1 MAVKPKGKRAAA
13 TLKAK
18 KVATKKTS
26 FPREG
31 KAWLES

>member
-1 MAVKPKGKRAAA
+1 MAVKPKGKRATA

-26 FPREG
+26 SSKVR
-31 KAWLES
+31 KA